1 METTERLWS
10 VTEAAWACGLTRCAI
25 QKALDK
31 HNITPVA
38 FGHTQNGGYKYRESD
53 IRRIYKSRFH
63 TERVVPKSEVD
74 ACIICGNGKHTE
86 NFGVTHGLCLEC
98 WCRELNKFLIDMR
111 MTYEDAEKATLE
123 KLKQTGVIK

>member
-31 HNITPVA
+31 HKITPVA

-53 IRRIYKSRFH
+53 LRMMYGDRFH
-63 TERVVPKSEVD
+63 AERVKKHEVITRCLSCGHKSKV
-74 ACIICGNGKHTE
+74 E
-86 NFGVTHGLCLEC
+86 NYAATHGLCLEC

-111 MTYEDAEKATLE
+111 MTYDDAEKATLGS
-123 KLKQTGVIK
+123 LKARGVI